1 MTRTIQWIFI
11 ALLAAALGGCA
22 TTDQTESE
30 DRAAADGELA
40 GERAGMDGSEDGA
53 GAEGTG
59 AEARGADGTSG
70 FTSADL
76 DDPASPLSQRIF
88 YFEFDSSQLSPE
100 DVETLTDHAE
110 YLATHPEVSVIIEGH
125 TDERGSREYNLALGE
140 RRAQSVADVLT
151 LNGAAGDQVSVVSYG
166 EEKPANPGHNEDAWA
181 ENRRAELVYE
191 R

>member
-1 MTRTIQWIFI
+1 MVPAPKAPGPRPGGRT
-11 ALLAAALGGCA
+11 APP
-22 TTDQTESE
+22 
-30 DRAAADGELA
+30 
-40 GERAGMDGSEDGA
+40 GS
-53 GAEGTG
+53 
-59 AEARGADGTSG
+59 
-70 FTSADL
+70 TSADL

-88 YFEFDSSQLSPE
+88 YFEFDSARLSPE
-100 DVETLTDHAE
+100 NVETLTDHAE